1 MENIKETADTSL
13 ELAKEVENK
22 FDQLMLLT
30 GEILEASV
38 AAESSYEEKLKV
50 ASMYLFG
57 TFLYQIKS
65 TFLGLNAYC
74 QVFDS
79 YICSSSYA
87 LLVITELPN
96 NELTS
101 IHTLTLPPLHL

>member
-57 TFLYQIKS
+57 TFL
-65 TFLGLNAYC
+65 GLYAYC

-87 LLVITELPN
+87 LLTITELPN

-101 IHTLTLPPLHL
+101 IHILTLPTLLL